1 MTKQEWL
8 IHILNGGKG
17 TSNYTDDDEYIYFD
31 GEKFMYSTGYDAGLL
46 ELHKSNFAV
55 YEEPKKMIKVAP
67 YIYKYDKDIRYVQ
80 TTAYYRDDI
89 DFKKAFNNTDVK
101 FQRLTALEIEVEDYE
116 QN

>member
-17 TSNYTDDDEYIYFD
+17 TSNYTDKGEYVYFKGD
-31 GEKFMYSTGYDAGLL
+31 KFCYSTGYDVDLL
-46 ELHKSNFAV
+46 EFHKSNFAV
-55 YEEPKKMIKVAP
+55 YEEPKKKIKIAP
-67 YIYKYDKDIRYVQ
+67 YIYKYGDGEHYVQ
-80 TTAYYRDDI
+80 TWYYCKDDMTFLKLYQ
-89 DFKKAFNNTDVK
+89 DENLK